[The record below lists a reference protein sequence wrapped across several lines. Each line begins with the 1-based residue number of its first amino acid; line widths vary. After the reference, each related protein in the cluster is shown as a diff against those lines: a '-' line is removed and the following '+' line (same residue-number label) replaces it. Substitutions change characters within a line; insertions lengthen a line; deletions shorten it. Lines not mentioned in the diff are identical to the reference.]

1 MVEAMYLDNKIMKLS
16 IIIALKKYICHS
28 QPQHQLLLS
37 PLSYITV
44 KKKKHCCIKYISIG
58 CIFLSNFVL
67 VLFSAIKLVS

>member
-1 MVEAMYLDNKIMKLS
+1 MVEVMYLDNKIMKLS

-44 KKKKHCCIKYISIG
+44 KKHCCIKYISIG
-58 CIFLSNFVL
+58 LIFLSNFVL

>member
-44 KKKKHCCIKYISIG
+44 KKKALLYQIHLHWLHIPI
-58 CIFLSNFVL
+58 
-67 VLFSAIKLVS
+67 